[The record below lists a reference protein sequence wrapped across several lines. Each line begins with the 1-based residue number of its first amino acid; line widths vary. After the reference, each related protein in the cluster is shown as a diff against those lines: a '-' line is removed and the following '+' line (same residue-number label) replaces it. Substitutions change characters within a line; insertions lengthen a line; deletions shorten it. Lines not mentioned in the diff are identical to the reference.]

1 MAENLILEEEF
12 SGEITL
18 RFPPNKRLRIQVY
31 ELNEGTTD
39 QPNLEDEAAVQA
51 ELDALLN
58 DPLTFT
64 GLGLTAEEIARSPD
78 IGAWSHRTD
87 STSGAEFVREQR
99 RAKKERRLRRDG

>member
-1 MAENLILEEEF
+1 MAETLILEEEF

-31 ELNEGTTD
+31 ELNDETTN
-39 QPNLEDEAAVQA
+39 QPDPAEEVAAQA
-51 ELDALLN
+51 EIDALLN

-78 IGAWSHRTD
+78 IGAWAHRHD
-87 STSGAEFVREQR
+87 ITSGAEFINAQR
-99 RAKKERRLRRDG
+99 SAKKERRLRRDR